1 VLRVKPNSNLESRTV
16 LPILYR
22 DLVVDGDV
30 WFVSDILR
38 VPESM
43 VEWREC

>member
-1 VLRVKPNSNLESRTV
+1 MNKTKKK
-16 LPILYR
+16 LPTLYR

-43 VEWREC
+43 VEWRES